1 MDETDQQLCFSYATR
16 TDFGALDPKA
26 SLATRFT
33 ESNRAIFEKLLVRY
47 RLYSNLSSL
56 LFVWNRVRK
65 NGCFFVRGC
74 TQMTKKEKKQRLKFI
89 RVLGQVLFK
98 ITCVVVASE
107 GALVVVSSA
116 SVERLF
122 SILASQIHDNQ
133 SRARSDYQTA
143 AVLLRYNTN
152 SRS

>member
-1 MDETDQQLCFSYATR
+1 
-16 TDFGALDPKA
+16 
-26 SLATRFT
+26 
-33 ESNRAIFEKLLVRY
+33 
-47 RLYSNLSSL
+47 
-56 LFVWNRVRK
+56 
-65 NGCFFVRGC
+65 
-74 TQMTKKEKKQRLKFI
+74 MTKKKKKQRLKFMG
-89 RVLGQVLFK
+89 VLGQVLFK

-122 SILASQIHDNQ
+122 SILASIIHDNQ

>member
-1 MDETDQQLCFSYATR
+1 M
-16 TDFGALDPKA
+16 G
-26 SLATRFT
+26 
-33 ESNRAIFEKLLVRY
+33 
-47 RLYSNLSSL
+47 
-56 LFVWNRVRK
+56 
-65 NGCFFVRGC
+65 
-74 TQMTKKEKKQRLKFI
+74 
-89 RVLGQVLFK
+89 VLGQVLFK